1 LFSTTTSI
9 HSNKKSD
16 NKLENKSAGFTLL
29 EVLVALSIL
38 ALSLGAAIKTTS
50 SSLQNASYLQQR
62 TLAHWV
68 AMNKLT
74 EMDVFSQWPS
84 PGSKDTGTMLMAGH
98 EWYWQVEARK
108 SDDIGEYSVGV
119 ATVTVRASEDDKN
132 PMATLV
138 GAYPI

>member
-1 LFSTTTSI
+1 MFSKTDSTCLS
-9 HSNKKSD
+9 KKSD
-16 NKLENKSAGFTLL
+16 KKSAGFTLL

-74 EMDVFSQWPS
+74 EMDIFNKWPS
-84 PGSKDTGTMLMAGH
+84 PGSKDTGTSLMAGH

-119 ATVTVRASEDDKN
+119 ATITVRASEDDEN

-138 GAYPI
+138 GAYSI